1 MFGDS
6 EVTSERTLSV
16 RMGSDDDLTSQSRL
30 KYMLEGS
37 SVFERELASDPSF
50 EEASPFGQCPKE
62 IVLLDN
68 WSVHDFPID
77 MRDKVFCRLRLTFK
91 FLMMCPLR
99 RATEG
104 KSVILGACRMC
115 AFMRLPS

>member
-6 EVTSERTLSV
+6 EVTSERTPSV
-16 RMGSDDDLTSQSRL
+16 GMGLDDNLTSQSRL
-30 KYMLEGS
+30 EYMLEGS
-37 SVFERELASDPSF
+37 SIFERELASYPSF

-62 IVLLDN
+62 IVLLDD

-77 MRDKVFCRLRLTFK
+77 MRDEVFCRLRLTFK
-91 FLMMCPLR
+91 FPMMCPLR
-99 RATEG
+99 RATDG
-104 KSVILGACRMC
+104 KSVILGARRMC